1 MRLRAGLALLI
12 LAACAAAS
20 SAQGSGAVIFRHASD
35 IPPLTNRCVILLP
48 PEGAQG
54 GGAAYR
60 FAGSSSWLP
69 FDLPLELDA
78 AYGEDRSY
86 ALEVRESVESVMD
99 SLSVRIDR
107 LPPRAPALSPA
118 SGLYRNDLKL
128 AFSAEPGAK
137 ILYSISRAGAEAA
150 PFLEYVADGQPS
162 LALPATASETYVVM
176 AYAIDGAGNAS
187 ATSRASYRL
196 AAPGPEYAAP
206 AAADVLPGSSAGE
219 LVGLPEPVTTVFD
232 GHVLIDFR
240 PPEGS
245 VLYVAVNPS
254 AAPSSIADF
263 LPLATTGG
271 QARLDLPSPPGW
283 SGKERV
289 YLGLLTGTS
298 FVFRSAPLEMSLGD
312 RASLARPQA
321 PSLVASVP
329 GGPVWLSFPP
339 YQGEILCSI
348 DGADFARFDGP
359 IALSAAPGPV
369 NVSWYG
375 RSTQGEE
382 SERSS
387 ATLERPLSP
396 PAVALSGVA
405 WDEVLNHDV
414 TLEASGG
421 VLRYELRSDGTMPP
435 EPGPSSPIASAS
447 LQVSC
452 PEGEERD
459 VVIRYRGY
467 SGEGP
472 DAVGGEGGI
481 LRFRIDRKPPSSP
494 EIIGPALAY
503 SSVPLSVSFNAQE
516 GTVMAAVEAGGTS
529 AKFSA
534 APPMLGLPGSPDG
547 PVTYRVRAY
556 AVDEAGN
563 RSAEAT
569 PLVVTVDVATVYVA
583 EDGADTGDGSR
594 THPLASLDAGLALV
608 LSPGGQTRTAL
619 AIRGRV
625 PSSGSVTLPAG
636 TRLAIK
642 GGFDS
647 SWNPQPGAVSAIVR
661 ERVAGPL
668 LVLAGAS
675 LRIEGL
681 AIEAGDLGNPVLFS
695 AAGSTLVLSGV
706 SVAAAS
712 EGDVLFLD
720 AAKSSLALEDSAV
733 SMEGAVSAC
742 AIQARDCD
750 IRVRNS
756 RLAAGAG
763 VRYYSGINA
772 AGGSLSLDSSAFSSR
787 AILGTRL
794 VAFQSG
800 SIAITASYFDVRG
813 SAGFLSIGS
822 FENCTGRVAGCSGYL
837 EWGGN
842 ATLFSLRGSS
852 PAFLQDS
859 FYAVTAKGSI
869 RFFDCT
875 GTGPVIRNCIL
886 GAKGSRNE
894 LIVSDR
900 KSLPGEVAANCLWGF
915 SSYLSGAYAVKDLAV
930 LNAFNASD
938 RTSRPNLTESPSV
951 TFTEPPPAS
960 FELAAG
966 SACRGAGMDLP
977 DYSASPEAVSAS
989 GAHPDIGSVQSN

>member
-20 SAQGSGAVIFRHASD
+20 AAQGSGAAIFRHASEV
-35 IPPLTNRCVILLP
+35 PSLSGRCVILLP
-48 PEGAQG
+48 PEGAPA
-54 GGAAYR
+54 GATYR
-60 FAGSSSWLP
+60 FAGSPSWLP

-86 ALEVRESVESVMD
+86 ALELREGPD
-99 SLSVRIDR
+99 SAIETLALRIDR
-107 LPPRAPALSPA
+107 LPPRAPVLSPS
-118 SGLYRNDLKL
+118 SGLYRDGLKP
-128 AFSAEPGAK
+128 AISAEAGAR
-137 ILYSISRAGAEAA
+137 IRYSISRAGAEAG
-150 PFLEYVADGQPS
+150 PFLEYGADGRPD
-162 LALPATASETYVVM
+162 LELPATGSETYVLM
-176 AYAIDGAGNAS
+176 AYAVDEAGNAGAMAR
-187 ATSRASYRL
+187 ATYRL

-206 AAADVLPGSSAGE
+206 ADGDALPESSAGE
-219 LVGLPEPVTTVFD
+219 VADLSEPTITPFD
-232 GHVLIDFR
+232 GHVLLDFR
-240 PPEGS
+240 PPEGRT
-245 VLYVAVNPS
+245 LYVAVNP
-254 AAPSSIADF
+254 AEKPASISDF
-263 LPLATTGG
+263 LPLSAAGG
-271 QARLDLPSPPGW
+271 KARLDLPAPPGW
-283 SGKERV
+283 SGKARV
-289 YLGLLTGTS
+289 YVGLLEGGS
-298 FVFRSAPLEMSLGD
+298 FVFRSAPLELALGD
-312 RASLARPQA
+312 GAGLAPPEA
-321 PSLVASVP
+321 PALVASVP

-339 YQGEILCSI
+339 YQGEIRCSI
-348 DGADFARFDGP
+348 DGADFARYEGP
-359 IALSAAPGPV
+359 MALPAGRGEV
-369 NVSWYG
+369 RVSWYG
-375 RSTQGEE
+375 RSPQGEE
-382 SERSS
+382 SDRSS
-387 ATLERPLSP
+387 VTLLRPLSP
-396 PAVALSGVA
+396 PAVALSGVG

-414 TLEASGG
+414 TLAASGG

-435 EPGPSSPIASAS
+435 EPWPSSPLASAS

-452 PEGEERD
+452 PEGEERK

-481 LRFRIDRKPPSSP
+481 LRFRIDRKPPSPP
-494 EIIGPALAY
+494 EILGPALAY
-503 SSVPLSVSFNAQE
+503 SSVPLSVSFSAQE
-516 GTVMAAVEAGGTS
+516 GTVMAAVDSGGTQG
-529 AKFSA
+529 AFSA

-563 RSAEAT
+563 RSAEAAA
-569 PLVVTVDVATVYVA
+569 LVITVDVATVYVA
-583 EDGADTGDGSR
+583 EDGSDSGDGSR
-594 THPLASLDAGLALV
+594 LRPFASLDAGLALV
-608 LSPGGQTRTAL
+608 LAPGGQARTAL
-619 AIRGRV
+619 AIRGSV
-625 PSSGSVTLPAG
+625 PSSASATLPAG

-642 GGFDS
+642 GGFDAA
-647 SWNPQPGAVSAIVR
+647 WNPQPGAVSAIVR
-661 ERVAGPL
+661 AKAAGPL
-668 LVLAGAS
+668 LVLSAAS

-720 AAKSSLALEDSAV
+720 AAQSGLSLEDSSI

-742 AIQARDCD
+742 VIQARDCD
-750 IRVRNS
+750 IRVQGS

-772 AGGSLSLDSSAFSSR
+772 AGGSLSIDSSAFSSR
-787 AILGTRL
+787 AVLGTRL
-794 VAFQSG
+794 VAIQSG
-800 SIAITASYFDVRG
+800 KVDILASYFDVRG

-822 FENCTGRVAGCSGYL
+822 YEDCTGRVAGCSGYL

-859 FYAVTAKGSI
+859 FYAATAKGSI

-875 GTGPVIRNCIL
+875 GTAPLIRNCIL

-894 LIVSDR
+894 LLVSDR
-900 KSLPGEVAANCLWGF
+900 KSLPGEVSANCLWGF
-915 SSYLSGAYAVKDLAV
+915 SSYLSGAFTVRDLSV
-930 LNAFNASD
+930 LNAYNAAD
-938 RTSRPNLTESPSV
+938 AKARPNLSESPAA
-951 TFTEPPPAS
+951 TFTELPPAS

-977 DYSASPEAVSAS
+977 DYPVAAGPAA
-989 GAHPDIGSVQSN
+989 GAHPDIGAIQSY